1 MKISKEWCLLYP
13 TLVCFG
19 LLMMACSTKTPSG
32 ESARETVSYIRPYTI
47 NPFYWEYKGKPL
59 VLLGGTWQDNLFNHP
74 EGLAEHLDKLVEVGG
89 NYIRNTM
96 SSRNAAN
103 VWAFAK
109 NEDGLFDLDKWNGE
123 YWKRLDNLLK
133 LTLERDIIVQVE
145 LWDPHD
151 LCRDAKLAGWSFHP
165 FNPVNNI
172 TYTVEESKLPTSID
186 YAPKSVPSPHTF
198 FRTVPELDDN
208 KLVLQ
213 YQKKYIDKILSI
225 TLAYPHVLYSINNE
239 SGEYLEWGDF
249 WIRHI
254 RKRAEEKNVVIHTT
268 DMRRNNDITAQ
279 DHSFVYQH
287 PERYTFV
294 DISQNNSQNIPTGQL
309 HWDRIQEA
317 RKIIAAEGVR
327 PLNNVKIYSRE
338 EGKHINGPQR
348 FWRIIFGGCASARF
362 HRPYPLEAGPEDHYV
377 LSFHG
382 LGLHADA
389 QANIR
394 SARMFTNTIDVFSCV
409 PSNHLLSKRED
420 NEAYCLA
427 EEGKQYAIY
436 FTDGGEVFIYL
447 SRWRKKGIIRWLN
460 INKSAWSEGEKIKG
474 RGPVKI
480 TAPDAG
486 PCIAQIGTMP

>member
-1 MKISKEWCLLYP
+1 
-13 TLVCFG
+13 
-19 LLMMACSTKTPSG
+19 MACSTNTQSG
-32 ESARETVSYIRPYTI
+32 QDTQETVPYIRPYTA

-59 VLLGGTWQDNLFNHP
+59 VLLGGAWQDNLFNHP
-74 EGLAEHLDKLVEVGG
+74 EGLAEHLDKLVAVGG

-109 NEDGLFDLDKWNGE
+109 NKDGLFDLDKWNEE
-123 YWKRLDNLLK
+123 YFERLDNLLK

-151 LCRDAKLAGWSFHP
+151 HCKELKLAGWTHHP
-165 FNPVNNI
+165 FNPVNNV
-172 TYTVEESKLPTSID
+172 TYSVEESGLPTTID
-186 YAPKSVPSPHTF
+186 YNAAPEPSPHTF

-208 KLVLQ
+208 KLVLG
-213 YQKKYIDKILSI
+213 YQEKYIDKILS
-225 TLAYPHVLYSINNE
+225 TTFAYPHVLYSINNE
-239 SGEYLEWGDF
+239 TGEHQEWGDY

-254 RKRAEEKNVVIHTT
+254 RNRAEEENMVIHTT
-268 DMRRNNDITAQ
+268 DMRRINDITAQ
-279 DHSFVYQH
+279 DHLFIYQH

-294 DISQNNSQNIPTGQL
+294 DISQNNSQLIPTGQL
-309 HWDRIQEA
+309 QYDRIQEA

-327 PLNNVKIYSRE
+327 PMNNVKIYSRE

-362 HRPYPLEAGPEDHYV
+362 HRPYPLEAGPEDHYSR
-377 LSFHG
+377 SFHG

-394 SARMFTNTIDVFSCV
+394 SARMFTNTIDIFNCL
-409 PSNHLLSKRED
+409 PSNHLLTDREE

-427 EEGKQYAIY
+427 EEGRQYAIY
-436 FTDGGEVFIYL
+436 FTDGGEVNIDL
-447 SRWRKKGIIRWLN
+447 SQFRNKESIRWLD
-460 INKSAWSEGEKIKG
+460 INKSEWSNPDKIKAK
-474 RGPVKI
+474 GPAKI
-480 TAPDAG
+480 TAPDQG
-486 PCIAQIGTMP
+486 PWIVLITK